1 MKVDKL
7 KISTRPRF
15 FFLISKAFFELCL
28 FWKSMNVAQAK
39 QIDLPSLLAQL
50 GCQQQPVTRQGLWYL
65 SPLRD
70 EDTPSFK
77 VWQLPSGLW
86 CWKDF
91 GSGEGGNVIAF
102 ANCMIGKETSDK
114 AISDALKWLD
124 RLNGVRVAQAPVKAI
139 TAPKSGQIKAIQSD
153 RFTLIDNKRL
163 TNPQL
168 LGYLD
173 ERGIPAKLAQGFCG
187 QANYLDNQ
195 SKKKFYGVS
204 FPNIDGGLEIRAA
217 TAYKHHVN
225 TGAKNISFIP
235 GQKKEAQSLHLFEGF
250 IDFLSYLVLT
260 GQEKPQN
267 PVIVL
272 NSTAFA
278 AQAANYIISNPA
290 LAETVKSVITYFD
303 NDDAGQ
309 KAFDRMAE
317 LFEPTGHQ
325 LGDCSY
331 IYQDQNCHDLND
343 YLKNVP
349 TENRTAFI
357 KSPVKF
363 FDSSATAAHR
373 RTQDYKPKI

>member
-1 MKVDKL
+1 
-7 KISTRPRF
+7 
-15 FFLISKAFFELCL
+15 
-28 FWKSMNVAQAK
+28 MNVAQAK

-65 SPLRD
+65 SPLR
-70 EDTPSFK
+70 EEKTPSFK
-77 VWQLPSGLW
+77 VWQNASGLW
-86 CWKDF
+86 LWKDF
-91 GSGEGGNVIAF
+91 GGSEQGGNVIAF
-102 ANCMIGKETSDK
+102 ANCMIGKETSNT
-114 AISDALKWLD
+114 AISEALKWLD
-124 RLNGVRVAQAPVKAI
+124 DVFGGRVAATPLERT
-139 TAPKSGQIKAIQSD
+139 TAPKSARIEAIQQD

-168 LGYLD
+168 LGYLA
-173 ERGIPAKLAQGFCG
+173 ERGIPAKLAQSFCG

-225 TGAKNISFIP
+225 TGPKNISFIP
-235 GQKKEAQSLHLFEGF
+235 GQKKETQSLYLFEGF

-278 AQAANYIISNPA
+278 AQAANYIIGNSV
-290 LAETVKSVITYFD
+290 LAEAVKTVITYFD

-317 LFEPTGHQ
+317 ILEPAGHQ
-325 LGDCSY
+325 LGDCRY

-349 TENRTAFI
+349 TESRTAFV

-373 RTQDYKPKI
+373 RAQDNKPKI

>member
-1 MKVDKL
+1 
-7 KISTRPRF
+7 
-15 FFLISKAFFELCL
+15 
-28 FWKSMNVAQAK
+28 MNVAQAK

-50 GCQQQPVTRQGLWYL
+50 GCQQQPVTRQGIWYF
-65 SPLRD
+65 SPFRE

-124 RLNGVRVAQAPVKAI
+124 GLNGARVAQWPAKAI
-139 TAPKSGQIKAIQSD
+139 TAPKSGRIEAIQQD

-168 LGYLD
+168 LGYLA
-173 ERGIPAKLAQGFCG
+173 ERSIPSKLAQSFCG

-225 TGAKNISFIP
+225 TGNKNISFIP
-235 GQKKEAQSLHLFEGF
+235 GQNKTAKSVYIFEGS
-250 IDFLSYLVLT
+250 IDFLSFLVLT
-260 GQEKPQN
+260 GQEKPES

-272 NSTAFA
+272 NSTSFA
-278 AQAANYIISNPA
+278 ARAAEYIKTQPVLSEINTA
-290 LAETVKSVITYFD
+290 VLFLD

-309 KAFDRMAE
+309 KAFERIAE
-317 LFEPTGHQ
+317 ILDPLGYK
-325 LGDCSY
+325 LGDCRY
-331 IYQDQNCHDLND
+331 MYQDHNLDDLND
-343 YLKNVP
+343 YLTKVP
-349 TENRTAFI
+349 SDKRVQFKAA
-357 KSPVKF
+357 PMKF

-373 RTQDYKPKI
+373 RAQDNKPKI